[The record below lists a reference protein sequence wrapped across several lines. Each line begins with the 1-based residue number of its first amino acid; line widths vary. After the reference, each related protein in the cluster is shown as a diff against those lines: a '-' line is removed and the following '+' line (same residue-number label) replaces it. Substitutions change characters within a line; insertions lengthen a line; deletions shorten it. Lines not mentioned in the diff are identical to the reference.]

1 MLLQEKLVLL
11 RAHPDLAGKAAVAG
25 QLTAEST
32 EEQVKPLKLTCAQK
46 RGVVTILVKKISPD
60 MHAPLRPP
68 ARPLRAAPSW
78 TRFLQARAG
87 LDALTQEEMDSFT
100 SMNERYKT
108 RFGWPFILAVRNATK
123 STILGAFKG
132 WGIVFFSTICGIA
145 WIVGPPTRVSRVL

>member
-46 RGVVTILVKKISPD
+46 RGGVTILVKKISPD
-60 MHAPLRPP
+60 MHAPPARPP
-68 ARPLRAAPSW
+68 AESCPVLDS
-78 TRFLQARAG
+78 FLQARAG

-145 WIVGPPTRVSRVL
+145 WIVGPPTRVSGVL